1 MSTIDNI
8 YVKVYKDN
16 IKIHVKDNGLNY
28 IFERFYRVD
37 KSRSKKTGGI
47 GGGLTVVKSIVD
59 LHNGNIEVKSKL
71 NEGSEFIVTLPKLN
85 L

>member
-1 MSTIDNI
+1 M
-8 YVKVYKDN
+8 
-16 IKIHVKDNGLNY
+16 
-28 IFERFYRVD
+28 
-37 KSRSKKTGGI
+37 
-47 GGGLTVVKSIVD
+47 KSIVD